1 MEGPWKPW
9 RIQRIENN
17 SPDLD
22 SYGKPLPPPPP
33 GFYWERLPDRSWELK
48 KYVDMKSTPESI
60 IFEAP
65 AVIEHVILPNDTLQG
80 ICLRY
85 RTSAV
90 TLRQFN
96 KFSGNAFRSVQTL
109 RIPVE
114 PGIPVNVQSSSEE
127 ILIQRF
133 KNETGESDKEARYY
147 LEGRNWNLEEALAE
161 WRGDE
166 NWMAQQ
172 LPVSVFRTPPVVPAA
187 VTVVPTDLL
196 TETNILPC
204 VVPLSVTM
212 TSPFAD
218 DLDESSRPLLGNPV
232 AY

>member
-1 MEGPWKPW
+1 MEGPWKTW

-33 GFYWERLPDRSWELK
+33 GFYWERLPDKSWELR
-48 KYVDMKSTPESI
+48 KYAEPSMTPGSI

-65 AVIEHVILPNDTLQG
+65 VVIEHVILPSDTLQG

-85 RTSAV
+85 RISAV
-90 TLRQFN
+90 TLRQYN
-96 KFSGNAFRSVQTL
+96 KFSGNAFRSVKTL

-114 PGIPVNVQSSSEE
+114 PGLPVNVQMSSQE

-133 KNETGESDKEARYY
+133 KNETGESEIEAKYY
-147 LEGRNWNLEEALAE
+147 LEGRNWNLGDALAE

-172 LPVSVFRTPPVVPAA
+172 LPMSVFSTPAVVPAA
-187 VTVVPTDLL
+187 VVPANVIPAKA
-196 TETNILPC
+196 NIIPC
-204 VVPLSVTM
+204 VIPLSITM
-212 TSPFAD
+212 TSPYTHEENE
-218 DLDESSRPLLGNPV
+218 LSQPLLGNPIS
-232 AY
+232 Y